1 MESMTTYAVE
11 DWFTADDLDSMP
23 DDGQRYELLD
33 GEILVTG
40 APRVIHQNA
49 GFKLAH
55 ALQLALPVG
64 MRVLMAPTDVRF
76 SMRRQLQP
84 DVLVVVDGPLDV
96 PRIEVPP
103 LLVVEV
109 LSKSTRS
116 RDLLDKRAAYQD
128 AGVPSYWMVDTK
140 VPSLRVLELV
150 HGTYRERVV
159 TGEEHFDATAP
170 FPVRVVPADL
180 VR

>member
-1 MESMTTYAVE
+1 MESMTTITVQ

-33 GEILVTG
+33 GEILVTP
-40 APRVIHQNA
+40 APRVIHQSA
-49 GFKLAH
+49 VLELVY
-55 ALQLALPVG
+55 ALKAALPSG
-64 MRVLMAPTDVRF
+64 MRILTAPTDVRF
-76 SMRRQLQP
+76 SLKRQFQP

-96 PRIEVPP
+96 PRIEGPP

-116 RDLLDKRAAYQD
+116 RDLIGKRAAYQD
-128 AGVPSYWMVDTK
+128 AGVPSYWLVDTK
-140 VPSLRVLELV
+140 VPSLTVLELV
-150 HGTYRERVV
+150 DGSYREQVV
-159 TGEEHFDATAP
+159 SGEQGYDATAP
-170 FPVRVVPADL
+170 FSVRIVPADL

>member
-1 MESMTTYAVE
+1 MGSMTTYSVE

-33 GEILVTG
+33 GEVLVTP
-40 APRVIHQNA
+40 APRVIHQSVVTE
-49 GFKLAH
+49 LVY
-55 ALQLALPVG
+55 ALKSALPPG
-64 MRVLMAPTDVRF
+64 MRVLTAPTDVRF
-76 SMRRQLQP
+76 SVRRQLQP

-96 PRIEVPP
+96 PRIEEPP

-116 RDLLDKRAAYQD
+116 RDLVGKRAAYQD
-128 AGVPSYWMVDTK
+128 AGVPSYWLVDTK
-140 VPSLRVLELV
+140 VPCLTVLELV
-150 HGTYRERVV
+150 EGAYRECTFTAERAFE
-159 TGEEHFDATAP
+159 GTAP
-170 FPVRVVPADL
+170 FPVRIVPAEL